1 MYQFQLL
8 LWQKKLIDE
17 KINVKKQLSMK
28 IGIKS
33 DFNCEIDRIKE
44 LDVKAGQRQLD
55 MEKK

>member
-1 MYQFQLL
+1 

-33 DFNCEIDRIKE
+33 DFNCEIGRIKQ
-44 LDVKAGQRQLD
+44 LDVNAGQRQLD
-55 MEKK
+55 MKKK